1 MLEPGDGLCVASTAS
16 LAEERRVNTRDNS
29 AVAAEPQWRGASSA
43 ADSELERIRKSVD
56 RVGRLSD
63 GIIRIGPWGLG
74 LDGVLAW
81 VPIPGV
87 SEAYSA
93 IAGAFILVQGARA
106 RVPLHVL
113 IVAAALLASN
123 TLIEAIPL
131 GGAVASDLFLA
142 HKWSARLVCKAIER
156 KMAKR

>member
-1 MLEPGDGLCVASTAS
+1 MK
-16 LAEERRVNTRDNS
+16 TRTYP
-29 AVAAEPQWRGASSA
+29 AVTAEPEWRGASSA
-43 ADSELERIRKSVD
+43 ADSELERIRRSVD

-74 LDGVLAW
+74 LDGILAW

-93 IAGAFILVQGARA
+93 IAGAFILIQGARA

-113 IVAAALLASN
+113 IVAAGLLASN

-131 GGAVASDLFLA
+131 GGAIASDIFLA
-142 HKWSARLVCKAIER
+142 HKWSARMVCKAIER
-156 KMAKR
+156 KMARGG